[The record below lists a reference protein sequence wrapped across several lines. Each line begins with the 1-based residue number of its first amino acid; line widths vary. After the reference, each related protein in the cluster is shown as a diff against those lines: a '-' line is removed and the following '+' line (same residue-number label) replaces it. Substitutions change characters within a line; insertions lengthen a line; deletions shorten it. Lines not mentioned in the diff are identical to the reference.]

1 MAMALREPDAGPAA
15 TAITAL
21 VLVLIRSM
29 IRTVRQMLPAGNF
42 DVLNNPLVAPAFLID
57 FLDR

>member
-1 MAMALREPDAGPAA
+1 MALQEPNPGPAG

-21 VLVLIRSM
+21 GLILVRTM
-29 IRTVRQMLPAGNF
+29 IRTVRQLMPAGSF
-42 DVLNNPLVAPAFLID
+42 DVLRNPLVAPSFLID